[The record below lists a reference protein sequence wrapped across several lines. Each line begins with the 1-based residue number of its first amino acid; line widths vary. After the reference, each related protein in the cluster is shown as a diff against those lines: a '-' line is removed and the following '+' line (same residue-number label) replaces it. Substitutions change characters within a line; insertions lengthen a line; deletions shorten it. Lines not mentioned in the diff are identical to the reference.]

1 MSHVLVSNYTI
12 RKALGGDYQTIRD
25 FDDLAEE
32 RGIAGS
38 MLNRLMKSGPFCASC
53 GQAATDGKRLEGAH
67 ILALEEGGLSSTDNL
82 VLLCHDCH
90 RMFDEGY
97 ASRNEMEEA
106 ARAWRR
112 GSLSRL
118 DRLMQR
124 RKVEA
129 NRQQATVRP
138 LGDRLE
144 LLEKGGAVYGLLQ
157 ARRWRKALRALRE
170 ARRLGIS
177 TQDDQVLAIVEAQT
191 QRRRGAIGALERGF
205 RLLRGIDPDGL
216 QPVRRPLFFYELG
229 YTTQLLGFADKAA
242 SYFSR
247 SRQVALELTDDEHA
261 PLEALIGWAQELAAR
276 TIGTQAE
283 ALAVSLLPMTEQID
297 AAADRARQIGGHFGG
312 RWVVNC
318 HAWKLNL
325 LMKCGDY
332 EGALRTMAD
341 VRSARDDQNVTT
353 GWTVAARPGLAGA
366 SGLLLIESHG
376 SYEEIER
383 GLHLLTRAL
392 VPLLGGRC
400 QHPEGIR
407 DKLLGFERGLELLSL
422 RGSGSLRRVRERI
435 RDGSSFL
442 DPYRAAEN

>member
-1 MSHVLVSNYTI
+1 MSQILVSNYTI
-12 RKALGGDYQTIRD
+12 RKALGGDYHTIRD

-32 RGIAGS
+32 RRIAGS
-38 MLNRLMKSGPFCASC
+38 MVKRLMNSGPFCASC
-53 GQAATDGKRLEGAH
+53 GQAATNGKRLEGAH
-67 ILALEEGGLSSTDNL
+67 ILALEEGGRSRSDNL

-97 ASRNEMEEA
+97 ASRNEMAEA
-106 ARAWRR
+106 ARAWRG
-112 GSLSRL
+112 GSLRRL
-118 DRLMQR
+118 DHLMQR

-138 LGDRLE
+138 LVDTLG

-170 ARRLGIS
+170 ARRLGVS

-191 QRRRGAIGALERGF
+191 ERRRGAIGALERGS
-205 RLLRGIDPDGL
+205 RLLREIDPDGV
-216 QPVRRPLFFYELG
+216 QSERRPLFFYELG

-247 SRQVALELTDDEHA
+247 SRQAALELTDDECA
-261 PLEALIGWAQELAAR
+261 ALEALIGWVQELAAI

-325 LMKCGDY
+325 LMKCGDCA
-332 EGALRTMAD
+332 GALKTMAD
-341 VRSARDDQNVTT
+341 IRSARDTQNVTT
-353 GWTVAARPGLAGA
+353 GWTVAARPGLAAA
-366 SGLLLIESHG
+366 SGLLPIASHG

-383 GLHLLTRAL
+383 GLHLLARAL
-392 VPLLGGRC
+392 VPLVGGLC

-422 RGSGSLRRVRERI
+422 PGSDGLRRVRERI

-442 DPYRAAEN
+442 DPYRATEN